1 MSKRK
6 HKRRFD
12 IRPTHKID
20 RKAKIR
26 TERKV
31 KEELPLMFFSFKDFQ
46 FNRQTPPGQTY
57 QEWQKQEL
65 LAYLLD
71 KFGHIC
77 NVNRIEAEQQKFIKV
92 YGEFPLNSKFK
103 NPFPESD
110 LVWAVINKIKGQKGR
125 VAGYVS
131 GNIFYVVFLDANHHF
146 YPSRKKNT

>member
-6 HKRRFD
+6 KKRRFD
-12 IRPTHKID
+12 SRTTHKIE

-26 TERKV
+26 EERRV

-46 FNRQTPPGQTY
+46 FNQQTPPGQTY
-57 QEWQKQEL
+57 GEWQKQEL
-65 LAYLLD
+65 LAYMLD
-71 KFGHIC
+71 KFGYIC

-92 YGEFPLNSKFK
+92 YGEFPPSSKFQ

-125 VAGYVS
+125 VAGYIERNV
-131 GNIFYVVFLDANHHF
+131 FYVVFLDANHLF
-146 YPSRKKNT
+146 YPSLKKNT